1 MVFAGNTT
9 FSKEFF
15 GFWKQGESDKNPV
28 HANTCELLKGVLDIE
43 WIFEK
48 MDSKDK
54 LKQWLNRSVRVKITD
69 GRILI
74 GKN

>member
-15 GFWKQGESDKNPV
+15 GLFWKQGEPDENPV

-43 WIFEK
+43 
-48 MDSKDK
+48 
-54 LKQWLNRSVRVKITD
+54 
-69 GRILI
+69 
-74 GKN
+74 

>member
-1 MVFAGNTT
+1 
-9 FSKEFF
+9 
-15 GFWKQGESDKNPV
+15 
-28 HANTCELLKGVLDIE
+28 
-43 WIFEK
+43 

-74 GKN
+74 GKKLVILIIINILSIIE